1 MHRRT
6 ALLAVLG
13 LSLLALAAPSS
24 AAAADFP
31 SKDSGYH
38 NYAEMVAEIQDAEA
52 DHPNIVDVF
61 SIGKSYQNRNI
72 WAAKVSDNVADDEN
86 EPEVLF
92 DGLHHAREHLTVEQ
106 TLAILRWLSDGYGS
120 NAEITGLVDSR
131 EVWIIFNVN
140 PDGGEYDLT
149 GSPYRAWRKNRQPNS
164 GTTAVGTD
172 LNRNY
177 GYRWGCCGGSSGS
190 KSSDTY
196 RGSKP
201 WSAPESRVVRDF
213 INSRVVGGR
222 QQIKTAITF
231 HTAGEEVLWPYGY
244 TTADVPSDMTAD
256 DHAALVAIGKR
267 MAASNGYTPKQSSS
281 LYVTDGDEIDW
292 AYGVHRI
299 FMYTFEMY
307 PSHAQVSSTARFYP
321 PDEVISRETNRN
333 REAVLQIIARAGCL
347 YSAIGKTTTHC
358 GPFFDDFEAPT
369 GWRTNPHGTDTA
381 TGGKWVRANP
391 ETTTYQSGSVTSG
404 SRGLVTAYKAGEG
417 AQSYDVDAGRTTIRS
432 TQITLGATAGNLT
445 FRYYFAHGSNSSNL
459 DSFEAYVE
467 DEGGSLT
474 LVKEE
479 RGAANT
485 DKPSWA
491 SVSVPMTPWAGQ
503 KVRIVFLAAD
513 RGPSST
519 VEAAVDDVRVTKP

>member
-120 NAEITGLVDSR
+120 NAEITGLVDTR
-131 EVWIIFNVN
+131 EVWIIFNCQSGRRRVR
-140 PDGGEYDLT
+140 PHRIAVPRLAQEPPAERGHDRGGH
-149 GSPYRAWRKNRQPNS
+149 GPQPQLRLPL
-164 GTTAVGTD
+164 GLLRRLVG
-172 LNRNY
+172 LEVIRHVPRVE
-177 GYRWGCCGGSSGS
+177 GVLR
-190 KSSDTY
+190 
-196 RGSKP
+196 
-201 WSAPESRVVRDF
+201 PETRVVRDF

-231 HTAGEEVLWPYGY
+231 HTAGEEILWPYGY
-244 TTADVPSDMTAD
+244 TTDRRALGHDGRRPRRARRDRQADGRIERL
-256 DHAALVAIGKR
+256 HAEAVELAVHHGRRRDRLGVRRAPDLHVHLRDVSLARPGVAR
-267 MAASNGYTPKQSSS
+267 RP
-281 LYVTDGDEIDW
+281 
-292 AYGVHRI
+292 
-299 FMYTFEMY
+299 
-307 PSHAQVSSTARFYP
+307 RFYP

-333 REAVLQIIARAGCL
+333 REAVLQIINRAGCL

-404 SRGLVTAYKAGEG
+404 SRALVTAYKAGEG
-417 AQSYDVDAGRTTIRS
+417 AQSYDVDAGPTTIRS
-432 TQITLGATAGNLT
+432 APITLGATVGNLT
-445 FRYYFAHGSNSSNL
+445 FRYYFAHGSNSSSL

-467 DEGGSLT
+467 DEGGS
-474 LVKEE
+474 
-479 RGAANT
+479 
-485 DKPSWA
+485 
-491 SVSVPMTPWAGQ
+491 
-503 KVRIVFLAAD
+503 
-513 RGPSST
+513 
-519 VEAAVDDVRVTKP
+519 